1 MENLITELAIKI
13 NEFYK
18 DYDTYGY
25 GDDVYN
31 EVGEDKES
39 QELKVINRYE
49 EDIASGN
56 IEYLVEDFREIMTE
70 SFDIL
75 STDEVNRIN
84 DIMFN
89 LTLIKRNS
97 IYK

>member
-18 DYDTYGY
+18 DIDQHGY

-31 EVGEDKES
+31 EVGGDKVS

>member
-18 DYDTYGY
+18 SFDQPGY

-31 EVGEDKES
+31 EVGGDKES
-39 QELKVINRYE
+39 QELKYINSLE

-70 SFDIL
+70 LFDDL
-75 STDEVNRIN
+75 STDEVNKIN